1 MASSQGR
8 DTPAEKIRVA
18 IMADEFD
25 RRPERSLYF
34 RRLIEGLIADP
45 TIELTLVHPKPM
57 PDEPIYQQV
66 REVVLPRIELPF
78 ATRFV
83 SFIRYCLTTK
93 DEYDIVHW
101 LVPRPFPF
109 FWLFPAKK
117 YVIMAHGGGDVL
129 VPGMRTFARE
139 VFNYTI
145 IWFQKHIDV
154 MVAVSEYANK
164 EIIYAY
170 HMPPKKVKTIYVAV
184 DPIYYERKTDADVQ
198 KVLAKHGLNRGT
210 YFFFTGRFRLHKNV
224 GNLVRAYL
232 LYRENNP
239 DREEKLALAG
249 TREDFEKTFGT
260 VPSSSYTKDIHF
272 IDYVPA
278 DHLPALYTG
287 AVALTFVT
295 LNEGFGLPVIEAMAC
310 GTPVITSSVTALPEV
325 SGDAGVIVDPHSPEM
340 LAGAM
345 ALITKDGNVRKT
357 LVERGLARS
366 KLFTYARNVENTIA
380 LYRNLLGHTSVVFD
394 ISSDTIHP

>member
-1 MASSQGR
+1 MADQQGQS
-8 DTPAEKIRVA
+8 PAEAKIRVA

-45 TIELTLVHPKPM
+45 RIDLTLVHPKPM
-57 PDEPIYQQV
+57 PDEPIYKQV
-66 REVVLPRIELPF
+66 REVILPRIELPF

-117 YVIMAHGGGDVL
+117 FVIMAHGGGDVL

-139 VFNYTI
+139 VFNYTLT
-145 IWFQKHIDV
+145 WFQRYVDV
-154 MVAVSEYANK
+154 MVAVSEYAAK

-170 HMPPKKVKTIYVAV
+170 HVSPEKVRTIYVAV
-184 DPIYYERKTDADVQ
+184 DPIYFEERTDTEINHI
-198 KVLAKHGLNRGT
+198 LSEHGLVRKT

-224 GNLVRAYL
+224 GNLVEAYL
-232 LYRENNP
+232 LYRKHNP
-239 DREEKLALAG
+239 DRNEQLALAG
-249 TREDFEKTFGT
+249 TREEFEHTFGP
-260 VPSSSYTKDIHF
+260 VPLSPHTEDIRF
-272 IDYVPA
+272 IGYVPA
-278 DHLPALYTG
+278 EHLPALYTG
-287 AVALTFVT
+287 AVALSFVT

-325 SGDAGVIVDPHSPEM
+325 AGDAGVIVDPHSPQA
-340 LAGAM
+340 LAEAM
-345 ALITKDGNVRKT
+345 ALIAKDEHVRT
-357 LVERGLARS
+357 LLSKRGLVRS
-366 KLFTYARNVENTIA
+366 KQFTYARNIEHTVVM
-380 LYRNLLGHTSVVFD
+380 YRSLLGHPQVVFD
-394 ISSDTIHP
+394 TTSDTMHS

>member
-1 MASSQGR
+1 MANQQEQGS
-8 DTPAEKIRVA
+8 AEAKIRVA

-34 RRLIEGLIADP
+34 RRLIEGLMADP
-45 TIELTLVHPKPM
+45 CIDLTLVHPKPM
-57 PDEPIYQQV
+57 PDEPIYKQV
-66 REVVLPRIELPF
+66 HEVILPRVELPF

-117 YVIMAHGGGDVL
+117 FIIMAHGGGDVL

-139 VFNYTI
+139 VFNYTLT
-145 IWFQKHIDV
+145 WFQRYVDV
-154 MVAVSEYANK
+154 MVAVSEYAAK

-170 HMPPKKVKTIYVAV
+170 HVPPEKVRTIYVAV
-184 DPIYYERKTDADVQ
+184 DPIYYEEPAGVEVER
-198 KVLAKHGLNRGT
+198 VLAEHGLVRGT
-210 YFFFTGRFRLHKNV
+210 YFFFTGRFRFHKNV
-224 GNLVRAYL
+224 GNLVQAYL
-232 LYRENNP
+232 LYREQNP
-239 DREEKLALAG
+239 DRNEKLALAG
-249 TREDFEKTFGT
+249 TSEEFEHTFGP
-260 VPSSSYTKDIHF
+260 VPFSPHTEDIRF
-272 IDYVPA
+272 IGYVPA

-287 AVALTFVT
+287 AIALSFVT

-325 SGDAGVIVDPHSPEM
+325 AGDAGIIVDPHSPEA
-340 LAGAM
+340 LAEAM
-345 ALITKDGNVRKT
+345 ALIAKDAPFRDVLIK
-357 LVERGLARS
+357 RGLARS
-366 KLFTYARNVENTIA
+366 KRFTYARNIEETITM
-380 LYRNLLGHTSVVFD
+380 YRSLLGRPTVVFD
-394 ISSDTIHP
+394 TSSDTIY

>member
-1 MASSQGR
+1 MTILQR
-8 DTPAEKIRVA
+8 DLPEKKIRVA

-45 TIELTLVHPKPM
+45 TIDLTLVHPKPM
-57 PDEPIYQQV
+57 PDEPLYQQV

-93 DEYDIVHW
+93 DEYDIVQW
-101 LVPRPFPF
+101 LMPRPFPF

-129 VPGMRTFARE
+129 LPGMRTFARE

-145 IWFQKHIDV
+145 TWFQKYIDV
-154 MVAVSEYANK
+154 MIAVSEYGNK

-170 HMPPKKVKTIYVAV
+170 HIPPEKVKTIYVAA
-184 DPIYYERKTDADVQ
+184 DPIYYEKRTDNEIQ
-198 KVLAKHGLNRGT
+198 EVLSKHNLHRGT

-224 GNLVRAYL
+224 GNLVQAYL
-232 LYRENNP
+232 LYRENNL
-239 DREEKLALAG
+239 DKSERLVLAG
-249 TREDFEKTFGT
+249 TPEDFEKTFGS
-260 VPSSSYTKDIHF
+260 VPSSPYTKDIHF
-272 IDYVPA
+272 IGYVPTS
-278 DHLPALYTG
+278 HLPALYTG
-287 AVALTFVT
+287 AVALSFVT
-295 LNEGFGLPVIEAMAC
+295 ISEGFGLPVIEAMAC

-325 SGDAGVIVDPHSPEM
+325 AGNAGIIVDPYSPEA
-340 LAGAM
+340 LAEAM
-345 ALITKDGNVRKT
+345 ALITKNERVRTT
-357 LVERGLARS
+357 LVERGLERA
-366 KLFTYARNVENTIA
+366 KYFTYERNIKNTVA
-380 LYRNLLGHTSVVFD
+380 LYHDLFNHSSVVFD
-394 ISSDTIHP
+394 ISSDTIRP